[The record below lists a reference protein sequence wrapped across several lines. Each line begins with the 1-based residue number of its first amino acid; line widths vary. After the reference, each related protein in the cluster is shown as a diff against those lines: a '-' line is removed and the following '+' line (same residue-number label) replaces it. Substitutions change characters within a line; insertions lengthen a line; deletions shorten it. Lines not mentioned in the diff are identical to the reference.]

1 PNSVPFY
8 LSSAGYGVFR
18 NTYAPNTYA
27 FTDPVTTSAKEQRFD
42 AYYFAGEGADAACAM
57 RRAAH
62 KIGDPVRRGLALTS
76 RPEVAS
82 GGGFR

>member
-1 PNSVPFY
+1 MRLTAAGRRALAP
-8 LSSAGYGVFR
+8 SSIGR
-18 NTYAPNTYA
+18 IPL
-27 FTDPVTTSAKEQRFD
+27 
-42 AYYFAGEGADAACAM
+42 ADAACAM

-62 KIGDPVRRGLALTS
+62 EIGDPVRRGLALAS